1 MVPIVEKE
9 ETEILER
16 DLTLVEKYKTRYHA
30 QHLSSKKS
38 VELIKKAKDKG
49 LPVTAEVTPH
59 HLMSSNEKIHTSDGE
74 YKMYPPIRAEDDRQ
88 ALIMGLK
95 TGVIDIIAT
104 DHAPHPQETKTLS
117 FKNSARGVVGLE
129 SAFAVLYSSNIFTL
143 EELIAFMSTKPKE
156 ILHKLGY
163 DISENSYC
171 NWLEGEDIFVTR
183 SIYKN
188 SLFENSKVK
197 IQKDITHV

>member
-1 MVPIVEKE
+1 
-9 ETEILER
+9 
-16 DLTLVEKYKTRYHA
+16 
-30 QHLSSKKS
+30 
-38 VELIKKAKDKG
+38 
-49 LPVTAEVTPH
+49 
-59 HLMSSNEKIHTSDGE
+59 
-74 YKMYPPIRAEDDRQ
+74 
-88 ALIMGLK
+88 MGLK

-156 ILHKLGY
+156 ILLKLGY